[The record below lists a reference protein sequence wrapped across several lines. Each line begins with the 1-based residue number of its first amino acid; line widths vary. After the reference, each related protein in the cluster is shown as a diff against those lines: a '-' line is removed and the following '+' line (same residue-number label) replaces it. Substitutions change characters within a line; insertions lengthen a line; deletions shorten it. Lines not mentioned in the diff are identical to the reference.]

1 MNTEEQQILNLKVR
15 YEDAIYGIV
24 RYKEKLAELSKAQEE
39 LKENF
44 KNGKVTYDEYATSLA
59 AIDEQVKTHKGTI
72 RELSKE
78 IQNNIKTEREQEG
91 SLRSLRAELSNATKE
106 YDSLS
111 RAEREGA
118 KGQELKKHINEITN
132 ELKTAEEQTQR
143 FQRNVGNYEGSI
155 KSALGVNNEFANSIL
170 NMSANGKGLKGVF
183 DGAITN
189 AKAFGTTLMGLMT
202 NPVFLALAGIAG
214 AGVAFKWFYDYNKGI
229 LESTRLTRE
238 FTGLTGKELKSFR
251 DEVQATADTYGK
263 NFQETLEAVDT
274 LKAQYGYNEKEAL
287 KIINDGFQAGADL
300 HGDMIDKIKQYAPA
314 FHDAKISGQELVATI
329 QQTRSGIF
337 SDGGLALIQ
346 MGSKKIREMSSSTAK
361 ALDDIGISSKKVQ
374 KDLRDG
380 TKSTFDV
387 LKEIST
393 KMKTIPH
400 DSKEMGA
407 VLKDV
412 FGKQGAN
419 AGIKMIE
426 QLDTMNVDLN
436 KLKDTTGKW
445 GEKMNAQ
452 RKANAE
458 LNKTMSALFDMSD
471 KGFGGMISQVKL
483 LTTQG
488 ITALLKGLISTINYF
503 IDMYNQSMLF
513 RAGIHGLIFD
523 FKYLW
528 NTCKLVF
535 NLIIDNFKAL
545 GRFAKAWGDIIEG
558 VATFSFDKIKKGV
571 NGLFT
576 SYTSTIKE
584 AWGDVKSFAKDT
596 AQNYIDAINSTIKG
610 NKTNHIEIPTYISE
624 PKNTVNSTMLDKIAK
639 ENEKFAKLKEM
650 LAEAKDKDS
659 SADTKSKSNGKS
671 KGGGSD
677 KKTSAEEMAKKEVEA
692 IRRAEDLLTEI
703 IEQTEEER
711 RKAIELG
718 YNRQIADVKKR
729 LDTEKGLTTNARK
742 ALTAQMQILEQ
753 IKDKKLSEFD
763 VTVKEEKIKREEEYY
778 KNMLE
783 TVEKGSKEEYNLKIK
798 LINDEYQLE
807 LEEARRKVMSE
818 EEKNN
823 LLNSITEKFYQKQE
837 DARKEYHN
845 KLIEEQEKAIGEK
858 FKKSALEIELNGDN
872 EDGESKELQLLRL
885 RLEEKQALLES
896 AQQKEGETIEAFEL
910 RKLELKKN
918 AVEAEKNLKNGVIE
932 EDIKSLE
939 NFGNAISTAQSLAE
953 AFSGKSKTLAQAS
966 KALALAEIAINSG
979 VAVAKAIK
987 SSADVPFPAN
997 LAAIGTAVS
1006 TVLAGITSA
1015 TKTVNSAKF
1024 ADGGL
1029 VQGAGSGTS
1038 DSIPAHLSNG
1048 ESVLTA
1054 SATSMFA
1061 PALSAFNQIGG
1072 GVPIVMNNMSTQQQ
1086 IGEEFL
1092 ARAVARGM
1100 ALAPRPVVSVEEV
1113 TNVKNRVEAIER
1125 LSTLG

>member
-170 NMSANGKGLKGVF
+170 KMSANGKGLKGVF

-189 AKAFGTTLMGLMT
+189 AKAFGTTLMGFMT

-238 FTGLTGKELKSFR
+238 FTGLTGKELKAVRS
-251 DEVQATADTYGK
+251 DIQATADTYGK
-263 NFQETLEAVDT
+263 DFKETLEAVDT
-274 LKAQYGYNEKEAL
+274 LQAQYGYSAKEAL
-287 KIINDGFQAGADL
+287 KIVNDGFQAGADL
-300 HGDMIDKIKQYAPA
+300 NGDMIAKIKQYAPA

-337 SDGGLALIQ
+337 SDSGLALIQ

-445 GEKMNAQ
+445 GEKMNSQ

-513 RAGIHGLIFD
+513 RAGIHGLIVN
-523 FKYLW
+523 FKNLW
-528 NTCKLVF
+528 NASKLVF
-535 NLIIDNFKAL
+535 NIIIDGFKAV
-545 GRFAKAWGDIIEG
+545 GRYAKAWGDIIEG
-558 VATFSFDKIKKGV
+558 IATFSFDKIKKGV

-576 SYTSTIKE
+576 SYTATFKE

-596 AQNYIDAINSTIKG
+596 VQNYIDGINSTINAK
-610 NKTNHIEIPTYISE
+610 KMNHIVIPTYIE
-624 PKNTVNSTMLDKIAK
+624 KHGNSTNDLLSDLTKDK
-639 ENEKFAKLKEM
+639 E
-650 LAEAKDKDS
+650 KDKDKDKDK
-659 SADTKSKSNGKS
+659 DTKSKS

-729 LDTEKGLTTNARK
+729 LDTEKGLTTKARK
-742 ALTAQMQILEQ
+742 ALTAQIQILEQ

-896 AQQKEGETIEAFEL
+896 AQRKEGETIEAFEL

-966 KALALAEIAINSG
+966 KALALAEIAISSG

-987 SSADVPFPAN
+987 SGAGLTFPAN
-997 LAAIGTAVS
+997 LGAIATAVAH
-1006 TVLAGITSA
+1006 VLGGITSA
-1015 TKTVNSAKF
+1015 TKMVNSAKF

>member
-59 AIDEQVKTHKGTI
+59 AIDEEVKTHKVTI

-118 KGQELKKHINEITN
+118 KGKALEKHINNITN
-132 ELKTAEEQTQR
+132 ELKEAEEATGR
-143 FQRNVGNYEGSI
+143 FQRNVGNYENAI
-155 KSALGVNNEFANSIL
+155 KSALGINNEFANSIL
-170 NMSANGKGLKGVF
+170 KMSANGKGLKGVF
-183 DGAITN
+183 DGAITK
-189 AKAFGTTLMGLMT
+189 AKAFGTALMGFMT

-214 AGVAFKWFYDYNKGI
+214 VGVAFKWFYDYNKGI

-238 FTGLTGKELKSFR
+238 FTGLTGKELKAVRS
-251 DEVQATADTYGK
+251 DIQATADTYGK
-263 NFQETLEAVDT
+263 DFKETLEAVDT
-274 LKAQYGYNEKEAL
+274 LQAQYGYSAKEAL
-287 KIINDGFQAGADL
+287 KIVNDGFQAGADL
-300 HGDMIDKIKQYAPA
+300 NGDMIAKIKQYAPA

-513 RAGIHGLIFD
+513 RAGIHGLIVN
-523 FKYLW
+523 FKNLW
-528 NTCKLVF
+528 NASKLVF
-535 NLIIDNFKAL
+535 NIIIDGFKAV
-545 GRFAKAWGDIIEG
+545 GRYAKAWGDIIEG
-558 VATFSFDKIKKGV
+558 IATFSFDKIKKGV

-576 SYTSTIKE
+576 SYTATFKE

-596 AQNYIDAINSTIKG
+596 VQNYIDGINSTINAK
-610 NKTNHIEIPTYISE
+610 KMNHIVIPTYIE
-624 PKNTVNSTMLDKIAK
+624 KHGNSTNDLLSDLTKDK
-639 ENEKFAKLKEM
+639 E
-650 LAEAKDKDS
+650 KDKDK
-659 SADTKSKSNGKS
+659 DTKSKS

-753 IKDKKLSEFD
+753 IKNKKLSEFD

-823 LLNSITEKFYQKQE
+823 LLNSITEKFYKKQE

-918 AVEAEKNLKNGVIE
+918 AVEAEKNLKNGVIDE
-932 EDIKSLE
+932 NIKGLE
-939 NFGNAISTAQSLAE
+939 NFGKAIGTAQSLAE

-966 KALALAEIAINSG
+966 KALALAEIAISSG

-987 SSADVPFPAN
+987 SGAGLTFPAN
-997 LAAIGTAVS
+997 LGAIATAVAH
-1006 TVLAGITSA
+1006 VLGGITSA
-1015 TKTVNSAKF
+1015 TKMVNSAKF

-1092 ARAVARGM
+1092 ARAVAKGM

>member
-59 AIDEQVKTHKGTI
+59 AIDEEVKTHKGTI

-118 KGQELKKHINEITN
+118 KGKALEKHINNITK
-132 ELKTAEEQTQR
+132 ELKDAEEQTGR
-143 FQRNVGNYEGSI
+143 FQRSVGNYENSI
-155 KSALGVNNEFANSIL
+155 KSALGINNSFANSIL
-170 NMSANGKGLKGVF
+170 KMSANGKGLKGVF
-183 DGAITN
+183 KGAIED
-189 AKAFGTTLMGLMT
+189 AKAFGTTLMGFMT

-251 DEVQATADTYGK
+251 EEVQATADTYGK
-263 NFQETLEAVDT
+263 KFQETLEAVDT

-374 KDLRDG
+374 EDLKNG

-445 GEKMNAQ
+445 GEKMNNQ

-503 IDMYNQSMLF
+503 IDMYNQSMVF
-513 RAGIHGLIFD
+513 RGGIHALIAQ

-528 NTCKLVF
+528 NASKLVF
-535 NLIIDNFKAL
+535 NLIIDGFKAS

-558 VATFSFDKIKKGV
+558 IATFSFDKIKKGV

-576 SYTSTIKE
+576 SYTATFKE

-596 AQNYIDAINSTIKG
+596 VQNYIDGINSTINAK
-610 NKTNHIEIPTYISE
+610 KMNHIVIPTYIE
-624 PKNTVNSTMLDKIAK
+624 KHGNSTNDLLSD
-639 ENEKFAKLKEM
+639 LT
-650 LAEAKDKDS
+650 KDKDK
-659 SADTKSKSNGKS
+659 DTKSKS

-677 KKTSAEEMAKKEVEA
+677 KKTSAEEMAKKEIEA
-692 IRRAEDLLTEI
+692 IRKAEDLLTEI

-729 LDTEKGLTTNARK
+729 LDTEKGLTINARK

-807 LEEARRKVMSE
+807 LEEARRKVMGE

-837 DARKEYHN
+837 DVRKEYHN
-845 KLIEEQEKAIGEK
+845 KVIEEQEKAIGEK

-896 AQQKEGETIEAFEL
+896 AQRKEGETIEAFEL
-910 RKLELKKN
+910 RKLELLKYVN
-918 AVEAEKNLKNGVIE
+918 EAKKNLKSGVIE

-966 KALALAEIAINSG
+966 KALALAEIAISSG

-987 SSADVPFPAN
+987 SGAGLTFPAN
-997 LAAIGTAVS
+997 LGAIATAVAH
-1006 TVLAGITSA
+1006 VLGGITSA
-1015 TKTVNSAKF
+1015 TKMVNSAKF

>member
-118 KGQELKKHINEITN
+118 KGKALEKHINKITN
-132 ELKTAEEQTQR
+132 ELKEAEEQTGR
-143 FQRNVGNYEGSI
+143 FQRSVGNYENSI
-155 KSALGVNNEFANSIL
+155 KSALGINNSFANSIL
-170 NMSANGKGLKGVF
+170 KMSANGKGLKGVF
-183 DGAITN
+183 KGAIED
-189 AKAFGTTLMGLMT
+189 AKAFGTTLMGFMT

-238 FTGLTGKELKSFR
+238 FTGLSGKELKSVR
-251 DEVQATADTYGK
+251 SEIQATADTYGK
-263 NFQETLEAVDT
+263 DFKETLEAVDT
-274 LKAQYGYNEKEAL
+274 LQAQYGYSAKEAL
-287 KIINDGFQAGADL
+287 KIVNDGFQAGADL
-300 HGDMIDKIKQYAPA
+300 NGDMIDKIKQYAPA

-374 KDLRDG
+374 EDLRNG

-503 IDMYNQSMLF
+503 IDMYNQNMVF
-513 RAGIHGLIFD
+513 RAGIHGLIVN
-523 FKYLW
+523 FKNLW
-528 NTCKLVF
+528 NASKLVF
-535 NLIIDNFKAL
+535 NIIIDGFKAV
-545 GRFAKAWGDIIEG
+545 GRYAKAWGDIIEG
-558 VATFSFDKIKKGV
+558 IATFSFDKIKKGV
-571 NGLFT
+571 NGLFS
-576 SYTSTIKE
+576 SYTTTFKE

-596 AQNYIDAINSTIKG
+596 VQNYIDGINNTINGK
-610 NKTNHIEIPTYISE
+610 KINHIVIPTYIE
-624 PKNTVNSTMLDKIAK
+624 KHGNSTNDLLSD
-639 ENEKFAKLKEM
+639 LT
-650 LAEAKDKDS
+650 KDKDKDKEKEKDKDK
-659 SADTKSKSNGKS
+659 DTKSKS
-671 KGGGSD
+671 KGSGSD

-729 LDTEKGLTTNARK
+729 LDTEKGLTTKARK

-753 IKDKKLSEFD
+753 IKNKKLSEFD

-823 LLNSITEKFYQKQE
+823 LLNSITEKFYKKQE

-858 FKKSALEIELNGDN
+858 FKKSALEIELNEDN

-918 AVEAEKNLKNGVIE
+918 AVEAEKNLQGGVIE
-932 EDIKSLE
+932 ENIKSLE

-966 KALALAEIAINSG
+966 KALALAEIAISSG

-987 SSADVPFPAN
+987 SGAGLTFPAN
-997 LAAIGTAVS
+997 LGAIATAVAH
-1006 TVLAGITSA
+1006 VLGGITSA
-1015 TKTVNSAKF
+1015 TKMVNSAKF

-1092 ARAVARGM
+1092 ARAVAKGM